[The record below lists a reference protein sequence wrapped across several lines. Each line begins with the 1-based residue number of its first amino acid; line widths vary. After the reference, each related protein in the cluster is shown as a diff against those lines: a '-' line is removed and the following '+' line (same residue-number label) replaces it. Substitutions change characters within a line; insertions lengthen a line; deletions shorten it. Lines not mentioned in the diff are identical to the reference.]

1 MIDGGN
7 ALEVITHDKST
18 ISKTYNAVKKASEKI
33 YNISGKL
40 TGAIWSG
47 AAYITGQGGE
57 EETQVVE
64 TGRIIKP
71 PVYDVE
77 K

>member
-1 MIDGGN
+1 LNIQLSSVLIDGSN
-7 ALEVITHDKST
+7 ALEVITYDRSK

-47 AAYITGQGGE
+47 AQYITG
-57 EETQVVE
+57 
-64 TGRIIKP
+64 
-71 PVYDVE
+71 
-77 K
+77 